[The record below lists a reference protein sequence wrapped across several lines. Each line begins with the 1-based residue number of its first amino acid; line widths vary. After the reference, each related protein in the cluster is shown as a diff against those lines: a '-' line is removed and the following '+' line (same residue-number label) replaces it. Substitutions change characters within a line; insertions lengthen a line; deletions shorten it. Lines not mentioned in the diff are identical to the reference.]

1 MCRRKNFLAETWEMV
16 CSDICMLR
24 RILAISTRQ
33 MFVNVQRSL
42 RALKVFQEQ
51 KKELACEL

>member
-1 MCRRKNFLAETWEMV
+1 
-16 CSDICMLR
+16 
-24 RILAISTRQ
+24 